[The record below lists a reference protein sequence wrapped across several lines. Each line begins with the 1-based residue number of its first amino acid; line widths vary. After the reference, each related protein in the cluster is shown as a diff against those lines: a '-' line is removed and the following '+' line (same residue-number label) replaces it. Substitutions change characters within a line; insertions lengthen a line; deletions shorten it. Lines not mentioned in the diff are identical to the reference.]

1 MDNGHVDALVVDVGD
16 RQYHPAN
23 QMSRQRNR
31 HQQHGLAAGGP
42 AVDLYETFDEG
53 HGFVVPKTKLCA

>member
-1 MDNGHVDALVVDVGD
+1 
-16 RQYHPAN
+16 
-23 QMSRQRNR
+23 MSRQRNR